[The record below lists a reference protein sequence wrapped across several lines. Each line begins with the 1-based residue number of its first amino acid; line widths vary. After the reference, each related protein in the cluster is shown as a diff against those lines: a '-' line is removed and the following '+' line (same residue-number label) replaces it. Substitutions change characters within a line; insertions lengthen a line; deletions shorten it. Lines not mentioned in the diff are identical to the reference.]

1 MSKGESKESDGGWT
15 SVEGDLFRLLGYNC
29 RQLKLEKVSQGFFRS
44 QSWIPISQSRTSQ
57 LYRTS
62 QIQPHRIR
70 THRVNPLTTHSTPLP
85 QEVVLKYARYCSAM
99 TVERYFCMVS
109 KVRKNDSTN
118 LGRCRRL
125 VLPTNMLPFIRDE
138 VQSSYH
144 QGCAREWEYNVRCL
158 S

>member
-1 MSKGESKESDGGWT
+1 VSKGEPKE

-62 QIQPHRIR
+62 QIQPHRIQYEHIASIRHAFNSSATRNR
-70 THRVNPLTTHSTPLP
+70 TQIRTILL
-85 QEVVLKYARYCSAM
+85 AM
-99 TVERYFCMVS
+99 TVQRYFCMVS
-109 KVRKNDSTN
+109 KVRKNDSAN
-118 LGRCRRL
+118 LSCQRL
-125 VLPTNMLPFIRDE
+125 VLPTNMLPFMRDE
-138 VQSSYH
+138 VQSSY
-144 QGCAREWEYNVRCL
+144 QQRCAREWEYNVRCL